1 MGDERTEGDAV
12 HENRTDG
19 WIAAVRGLLRVY
31 RAIMFTAGAV
41 GMATL
46 MGVVMAQI
54 VCRFFLG
61 FSLVWSEELAR
72 VLLVWITFLFA
83 AVALERGEIIAVDS
97 LVNVLPR
104 GVRVIA
110 ILVGGAVSLW
120 VVYLLIRTGIR
131 YAEFNA
137 GQVIPAL
144 QFSRFWVYLAVPVGL
159 ALFEVQLFL
168 NLIVQVREA
177 WRPDDENPA

>member
-1 MGDERTEGDAV
+1 VST
-12 HENRTDG
+12 NRTDG
-19 WIAAVRGLLRVY
+19 AIAAVKVLIRIY
-31 RAIMFTAGAV
+31 RSIMFTAGAI

-46 MGVVMAQI
+46 MGVVVAQI

-83 AVALERGEIIAVDS
+83 AVALERGEIIAVES
-97 LVNVLPR
+97 LINVLPR
-104 GVRVIA
+104 ALRVLA
-110 ILVGGAVSLW
+110 ILAGGAVSLW
-120 VVYLLIRTGIR
+120 VVYLLIKTGIR

-144 QFSRFWVYLAVPVGL
+144 QLSRFWVYLSVPVGL
-159 ALFEVQLFL
+159 ALFEIQLFL

-177 WRPDDENPA
+177 LRPDREKAA

>member
-1 MGDERTEGDAV
+1 MDT
-12 HENRTDG
+12 NRTDG
-19 WIAAVRGLLRVY
+19 AIAAVKTLIKVY
-31 RAIMFTAGAV
+31 RAVMFTAGAA

-46 MGVVMAQI
+46 MGVVVAQI
-54 VCRFFLG
+54 FCRYFLG

-83 AVALERGEIIAVDS
+83 AVALERGEIIAVES
-97 LVNVLPR
+97 LINVLPR
-104 GVRVIA
+104 ALRVLA
-110 ILVGGAVSLW
+110 ILAGGAVSLW
-120 VVYLLIRTGIR
+120 VVFLLIKTGIR

-144 QFSRFWVYLAVPVGL
+144 QLSRFWVYLSVPVGL
-159 ALFEVQLFL
+159 ALFEIQLFL

-177 WRPDDENPA
+177 LRPDREKAA